1 MPTDLTGCGGAA
13 RQPIAPLAL
22 TAYRS
27 RADTVRGAR
36 PLSVP
41 ALNSNKHRTLD
52 SLRESA
58 MVVDPLPFV
67 TYSFVMSITPGPN
80 NVMLTASGA
89 AFGFRR
95 TIPHML
101 GISFGCAIQL
111 LAVCAGLGAIF
122 TQWPESQTV
131 LRWVGALY
139 LLYLGVRMLNSG
151 PADGDANKRP
161 VTFLEAAAFQFL
173 NPKAWVMSI
182 TAASLFLPHEF
193 GVLAAGAYMLAIMV
207 VMNMPCIAVWA
218 LFGSSLR
225 RFLERP
231 ASRMGFN
238 AAMAVALT
246 ATGVIMVL

>member
-1 MPTDLTGCGGAA
+1 M
-13 RQPIAPLAL
+13 I
-22 TAYRS
+22 
-27 RADTVRGAR
+27 
-36 PLSVP
+36 
-41 ALNSNKHRTLD
+41 
-52 SLRESA
+52 
-58 MVVDPLPFV
+58 VDPLPFA

-101 GISFGCAIQL
+101 GISVGFGVEL
-111 LAVCAGLGAIF
+111 LAVCAGLGAVF
-122 TQWPESQTV
+122 TRWPALQTV

-139 LLYLGVRMLNSG
+139 LLYLGVRMLSSG
-151 PADGDANKRP
+151 PANTAVSQRP
-161 VTFLEAAAFQFL
+161 VTFLEAAVFQFL
-173 NPKAWVMSI
+173 NPKAWVMTI
-182 TAASLFLPHEF
+182 TAATLFLPHEV
-193 GVLAAGAYMLAIMV
+193 GVLAAGAYMLAVMV
-207 VMNMPCIAVWA
+207 VMNFPCIAVWA

-246 ATGVIMVL
+246 ATGVIMVM